1 MVKKSKGR
9 QKIEMVKMK
18 NESNLQVTFSK
29 RRSGLFKKASELCT
43 LCGAE
48 VAIVVFS
55 PGRKVFSFGHPNVD
69 SVIDRFIN
77 NNPLPPHQHN
87 NMQLRETR
95 RNSIVQDLNNHLTQV
110 LSQLET
116 EKKKYDELK
125 KIREKTKAL
134 GNWWED
140 PVEELALSQLEGFK
154 GNLENL
160 KKVVTVEASR
170 FFQANVPNFY
180 VGSSSNNAAF
190 GIDDGSHIN
199 PDMDL
204 FSQRR
209 MMDINAFNYN
219 QNQIHPNHALPPFGN
234 NAYGIN
240 EGFVPEYNVNFRPE
254 YNPNQNQI
262 QNQNQVQIQIQ
273 NQSFKRENISEYEHH
288 HGYPPQSRSDYY

>member
-1 MVKKSKGR
+1 
-9 QKIEMVKMK
+9 MVKMK

-180 VGSSSNNAAF
+180 VGGSSNNAAF

-219 QNQIHPNHALPPFGN
+219 QNQLHPNHALPFGN

>member
-170 FFQANVPNFY
+170 FFQANVPNLY

-219 QNQIHPNHALPPFGN
+219 QNQLHPNHALPFGN

>member
-1 MVKKSKGR
+1 VKKSKGR